1 MLVHFL
7 HLHVWGTVVILDKGN
22 LPHPWSPQC
31 NILVPWYDLNRRH
44 LATAQWDRGA
54 ERNIRRL
61 AEKELWE
68 ISERAFQA
76 YGDTL
81 DNVAVFKYMG
91 KVITAGDEDWPVV
104 AGIL

>member
-1 MLVHFL
+1 MVPPNATF
-7 HLHVWGTVVILDKGN
+7 WFPGVILIEGT
-22 LPHPWSPQC
+22 LPPPSG
-31 NILVPWYDLNRRH
+31 
-44 LATAQWDRGA
+44 TGGA

-68 ISERAFQA
+68 ISERSFEA

-91 KVITAGDEDWPVV
+91 RFITAGDEDWPVV